1 MKRKRKNFKGKW
13 NYQFSNALTTW
24 NTLSQLNSVKSEIA
38 KLAKEE
44 WRWLT
49 LNAQTDNG
57 RWREQFEN
65 WLTKANTSQIQWI
78 RNNQDWQNMIDTW
91 KEEKKKNSNYTL
103 EKLFQNSNYR
113 NAYANFF
120 GLSNIN
126 SWTDLENA
134 DISKK

>member
-1 MKRKRKNFKGKW
+1 
-13 NYQFSNALTTW
+13 
-24 NTLSQLNSVKSEIA
+24 
-38 KLAKEE
+38 
-44 WRWLT
+44 
-49 LNAQTDNG
+49 
-57 RWREQFEN
+57 
-65 WLTKANTSQIQWI
+65 
-78 RNNQDWQNMIDTW
+78 MINTW
-91 KEEKKKNSNYTL
+91 KEEKKDPNSNYTL